1 MQVAIAKNHAIVLI
15 VRCLGGETFTELAGL
30 LVVLIGLGQA
40 KRPQQRFRSRL
51 TPVQPHR

>member
-30 LVVLIGLGQA
+30 LVVLIGLAQE
-40 KRPQQRFRSRL
+40 KRLQRRVRSRS
-51 TPVQPHR
+51 TFVRRHR